1 MSSISSLGA
10 GTSLDLNTLYANLQ
24 TAEETKLKPITT
36 QQTSY
41 KAKLTAWGVVQTS
54 LTKLQTAANAL
65 KNTSNIAATKVS
77 STNTAFT
84 ATLANTA
91 AAGTY
96 SIDVTSLAASQS
108 LLSPKVTSKDTDLG
122 DSSMSS
128 RTITITQPGQTNPMT
143 VTLTSDKTSLA
154 DIRDAINKQQGS
166 VTASVIKADD
176 SSYYLALTSRDSGTK
191 NQMTITTDDAQL
203 AQYISYDST
212 NPSSTSNKMTQQ
224 VAAADAKVK
233 INGIEITRSSNTI
246 TDAPEG
252 VTLTLNKLTTA
263 GSPET
268 LSVTKDNAPMAAAIQ
283 AYVDAYNSL
292 QTTIA
297 NQTKYTAVDKG
308 SDAQSTSNGDLLG
321 DGTLRNIQTR
331 LRSVLSAS
339 QSATGSSVSI
349 LSQLGITQDTSGK
362 LTVDSTKLDKAL
374 NEKSADVISFL
385 SGDGKTTG
393 FATQAS
399 NLLADFLGTS
409 GSVQNATDGINK
421 TLKRLSDQYDRTNEQ
436 ITATMARYKTQFTS
450 LSTLVSSLTST
461 GNYLTQ
467 QFNAMNA

>member
-1 MSSISSLGA
+1 MASISSLGA
-10 GTSLDLNTLYANLQ
+10 GTSLDLNTLYDNLQ
-24 TAEETKLKPITT
+24 TAEQTKLTPITT

-65 KNTSNIAATKVS
+65 KDTSSIASTKVS

-84 ATLANTA
+84 ATLANDA

-96 SIDVTSLAASQS
+96 SVEVSSLAASQS
-108 LLSPKVTSKDTDLG
+108 LLSPKVASKDTDLG
-122 DSSMSS
+122 DSSLSS
-128 RTITITQPGQTNPMT
+128 RTITITQPGQTTPMT
-143 VTLTSDKTSLA
+143 VTLDSDKTSLS

-166 VTASVIKADD
+166 VTASIIKADD
-176 SSYYLALTSRDSGTK
+176 NSYYLALTSRDSGTA
-191 NQMTITTDDAQL
+191 NQMTITTDDTEL
-203 AQYISYDST
+203 AKYISYDST
-212 NPSSTSNKMTQQ
+212 NTSSASNVMTQQ

-252 VTLTLNKLTTA
+252 VTLTLNKTNV

-268 LSVTKDNAPMAAAIQ
+268 LTVTKDNQPMTDAIQ
-283 AYVDAYNSL
+283 AFVDAYNSL

-297 NQTKYTAVDKG
+297 NQTKYTAVDQG
-308 SDAQSTSNGDLLG
+308 SDSQDTSNGDLLG
-321 DGTLRNIQTR
+321 DSTLRNIQTR
-331 LRSVLSAS
+331 LRSLLSSS
-339 QSATGSSVSI
+339 QSDGSSSFSI
-349 LSQLGITQDTSGK
+349 LSQLGVTQDTSGK
-362 LTVDSTKLDKAL
+362 LTVDSTKLTKAL
-374 NEKSADVISFL
+374 NEKSADVITFL

-399 NLLADFLGTS
+399 NLLDDFLGTD
-409 GSVQNATDGINK
+409 GTVQNATDGINK
-421 TLKRLSDQYDRTNEQ
+421 TLKQLSDQYDRVNDQ

-450 LSTLVSSLTST
+450 LSQLVSSLTTT

-467 QFNAMNA
+467 QFNAMSS

>member
-1 MSSISSLGA
+1 MASISSLGA
-10 GTSLDLNTLYANLQ
+10 GTSLDLNTLYDNLQ
-24 TAEETKLKPITT
+24 TAEQTKLTPITT

-54 LTKLQTAANAL
+54 LTKLQTAADAL
-65 KNTSNIAATKVS
+65 KNTSAIAGTKVS
-77 STNTAFT
+77 STNTAFS
-84 ATLANTA
+84 AALDNDA

-96 SIDVTSLAASQS
+96 SVEVTSLAASQS
-108 LLSPKVTSKDTDLG
+108 LLSPKVASKDTDLG
-122 DSSMSS
+122 DSSLSS
-128 RTITITQPGQTNPMT
+128 RTITITQPGQKDPMT
-143 VTLTSDKTSLA
+143 ITLSSDKTSLA
-154 DIRDAINKQQGS
+154 DMRDAINAKQGS
-166 VTASVIKADD
+166 VTASIIKADD
-176 SSYYLALTSRDSGTK
+176 NSYYLALTSRDSGTT
-191 NQMTITTDDAQL
+191 NQMTITTDDSEL
-203 AQYISYDST
+203 AKYISYDST
-212 NPSSTSNKMTQQ
+212 NTSSASNVMTQQ
-224 VAAADAKVK
+224 VAASDAKVK

-252 VTLTLNKLTTA
+252 VTLTLNKLTTSA
-263 GSPET
+263 ET
-268 LSVTKDNAPMAAAIQ
+268 LSVTKDNAPMTAAVQ
-283 AYVDAYNSL
+283 AFVDAYNSL

-297 NQTKYTAVDKG
+297 NQTKYTAVDQG
-308 SDAQSTSNGDLLG
+308 SDAQDTSNGDLLG

-331 LRSVLSAS
+331 LRSLLSTS
-339 QSATGSSVSI
+339 QSGDGSYSI

-374 NEKSADVISFL
+374 SEKNADVITFL

-399 NLLADFLGTS
+399 NLLSDILGTD

-421 TLKRLSDQYDRTNEQ
+421 TLKQLAAQYTSVNDQ

-450 LSTLVSSLTST
+450 LSQLVSSLTTT

-467 QFNAMNA
+467 QFNAMSS